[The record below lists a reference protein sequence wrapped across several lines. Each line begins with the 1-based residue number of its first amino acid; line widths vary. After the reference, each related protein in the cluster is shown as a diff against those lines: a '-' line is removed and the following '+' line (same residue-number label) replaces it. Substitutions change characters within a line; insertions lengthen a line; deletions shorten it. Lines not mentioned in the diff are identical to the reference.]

1 MGVESSRFTRSVKVL
16 VVDDDAATAEVLRS
30 GVQLMPA
37 CACEIALSG
46 PEGIKALSRESFD
59 VVVSDVRM
67 PGMSGF
73 ELLEFVRRGDPSL
86 PVILVTANGEMQ
98 EAVEAAKQGAFDYMV
113 KPVDFDV
120 LSTTIQRAV
129 VERDV
134 GERDVVERDEPL
146 ATRERAAAPR
156 SGTRV
161 LLGNAPSI
169 VTMLGAIERMALSTA
184 PVLVAGETG
193 TGKDL
198 VASLIHEKGS
208 RRQRPYVAVNTTA
221 IPATLLESELFG
233 HVRGAFTGATQARR
247 GLVVEAEGGTL
258 FLDEIGDM
266 PLELQG
272 TLLRVI
278 ETGEVRAVGSDRGR
292 RVDVRFIAA
301 THRDL
306 PSLVRKGAFR
316 EDLYYRLNVLSLS
329 VPPLR
334 DRRGDIPLLAN
345 HFLEVA
351 RSRMPA
357 SQVTS
362 ISAEAKE
369 LLSRTSWP
377 GNVRQL
383 AAAIERI
390 VVLGRSSRIEASD
403 LAFLDLAQAEG
414 GGEWPGGSF
423 ELCTLKTLTER
434 YVSWVLAQA
443 NQDKARAAAILGV
456 DISTLYR
463 WQRRGPTVA
472 GDNEPRSVRRPP

>member
-1 MGVESSRFTRSVKVL
+1 ML

-30 GVQLMPA
+30 GVSLMPA

-73 ELLEFVRRGDPSL
+73 ELLEFVRRGDPTL

-113 KPVDFDV
+113 KPVDFEH

-129 VERDV
+129 GERDI

-146 ATRERAAAPR
+146 VTRERAVAQRP
-156 SGTRV
+156 STRV

-169 VTMLGAIERMALSTA
+169 VAMLGAIERMALSTA

-198 VASLIHEKGS
+198 VASLIHEKGP
-208 RRQRPYVAVNTTA
+208 RRHRPYVAVNTTA

-334 DRRGDIPLLAN
+334 DRRGDIPLLAS

-357 SQVTS
+357 SQVSS
-362 ISAEAKE
+362 ISADAKE
-369 LLSRTSWP
+369 LLSRASWP

-383 AAAIERI
+383 AATIERI
-390 VVLGRSSRIEASD
+390 VVLGRSSRIEAAD
-403 LAFLDLAQAEG
+403 LAFLDQAEAE